1 MRVFIAGT
9 DGYIGWRR
17 CDRTEGAV
25 EQGMR
30 EGRRLILDSFIVIRR
45 INVGP
50 YEDMQD
56 ALRLPGKVISRSEP

>member
-30 EGRRLILDSFIVIRR
+30 EGQRLTLDSLIVIRR
-45 INVGP
+45 IIAGP

-56 ALRLPGKVISRSEP
+56 ALTLTW